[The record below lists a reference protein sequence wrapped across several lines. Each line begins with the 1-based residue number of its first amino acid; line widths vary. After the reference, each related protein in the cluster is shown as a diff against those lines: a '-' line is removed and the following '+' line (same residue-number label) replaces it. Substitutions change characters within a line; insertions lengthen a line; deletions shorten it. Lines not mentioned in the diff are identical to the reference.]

1 MAGEYQP
8 ITPNESGH
16 LWSRQLD
23 LYLGVHESKLRFFM
37 AEGDLVPTPEEA
49 AKAAEHTSEQAQQQ
63 IEQAQQQVEQAQQQV
78 EQAQQQV
85 EQAQQQADRLAQR
98 CRELGVDPDTV

>member
-1 MAGEYQP
+1 MSGEYQP

-23 LYLGVHESKLRFFM
+23 LYLTVHESKLRFFM

-63 IEQAQQQVEQAQQQV
+63 IEQAQQQVEQAQQQ
-78 EQAQQQV
+78 
-85 EQAQQQADRLAQR
+85 ADRLAQR